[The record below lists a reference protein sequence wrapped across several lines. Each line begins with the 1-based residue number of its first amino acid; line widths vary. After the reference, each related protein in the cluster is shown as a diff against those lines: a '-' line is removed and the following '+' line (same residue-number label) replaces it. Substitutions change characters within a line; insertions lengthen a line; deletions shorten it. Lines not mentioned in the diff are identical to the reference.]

1 MKMSNIFKG
10 AMVGVLALSM
20 ASCQDFLN
28 RPTEDNYNV
37 DNFYKNDEQ
46 VEQGVNF
53 LYNSPWYDFQR
64 AFIKI
69 GEVMSGNMYWGS
81 SPYLTFTTNGTDG
94 DLVNMSYS
102 LWAVNGQANTVIT
115 NILNSEGPSQAAK
128 NKAIGE
134 ALTWKAMAYF
144 YMVRTFGE
152 VPIVHDN
159 NAILTSCTYNDLY
172 KTDSASV
179 YEYIIMTLEKAME
192 LLPKQTSGWNGR
204 IDYYS
209 AEGLLA
215 KVYLT
220 RAGLSG
226 TLNNDDLKKAAEYAE
241 DVIVNSGRTLTPK
254 FSDIF
259 RLAPSVHNA
268 TGEHLIA
275 WQWECS
281 SGRWT
286 SQNTLQSDLCFEG
299 FSEFGD
305 LWGGWGG
312 PSYDLAL
319 AFGVDPV
326 AGPKALENEKDTR
339 RQATIMMAGDVYPYF
354 WTTKSTKTGN
364 KGFDYLYFLYSGDE
378 EYANYGVPAQF
389 EGPCGL
395 QNVKHLFGDGADHE
409 AALGVSAAR
418 MSYQLPTPLLRLSD
432 VYLVCAEAN
441 LLGNLDASKAL
452 EYTNAVRAR
461 AGVDA
466 LAAVTFEDIWKE
478 RRLELAGEGDR
489 WYDYVRLS
497 YYDIDAAMNDLKSQ
511 KMKQVWNY
519 DTACKNYWYTGC
531 GGSLEDVPEDLTAF
545 DPSKAEWRTTGYLND
560 KGEDQPVKYNDDEN
574 APDRDAYVNAT
585 IFTLPL
591 PSEDV
596 VFNPHL
602 LEPAQPVDVRTEYV
616 YNF

>member
-1 MKMSNIFKG
+1 MKLNNIFKG
-10 AMVGVLALSM
+10 VMVGALALSM

-37 DNFYKNDEQ
+37 DNFYQNDDQ
-46 VEQGVNF
+46 VEQGVNY

-102 LWAVNGQANTVIT
+102 LWAVNGHANTVIT
-115 NILNSEGPSQAAK
+115 NILNAEGPSQAAK

-144 YMVRTFGE
+144 FMVRTFGE

-159 NAILTSCTYNDLY
+159 NAILTSGTYNDLY
-172 KTDSASV
+172 KADRASV
-179 YEYIIMTLEKAME
+179 YEYIVMTLEKAME

-204 IDYYS
+204 IDYYA
-209 AEGLLA
+209 AEALLA
-215 KVYLT
+215 KVHLT

-226 TLNNDDLKKAAEYAE
+226 TLDNEDLQKAAAYAE
-241 DVIVNSGRTLTPK
+241 DVILNSGRKLTPVY
-254 FSDIF
+254 SDIF

-268 TGEHLIA
+268 TGESLIA
-275 WQWECS
+275 WQWESS

-286 SQNTLQSDLCFEG
+286 AQNTLQSDLCFEG

-326 AGPKALENEKDTR
+326 AGPAALANEKDVR
-339 RQATIMMAGDVYPYF
+339 RKATMMMAGDVYPYF

-364 KGFDYLYFLYSGDE
+364 KGFDYLYFLYSGDAD
-378 EYANYGVPAQF
+378 YANYGVPAQF
-389 EGPCGL
+389 EGPCGS

-418 MSYQLPTPLLRLSD
+418 MSYQLPTHLLRMGD
-432 VYLVCAEAN
+432 VYLICAEAN
-441 LLGNLDASKAL
+441 LLSGNAAKAL
-452 EYTNAVRAR
+452 EYVNAVRVR

-466 LAAVTFEDIWKE
+466 LASVTFDDIWKE

-489 WYDYVRLS
+489 WYDYVRLA
-497 YYDIDAAMNDLKSQ
+497 YYDKNFAMEDLKSQ
-511 KMKQVWNY
+511 KMNSVYNY
-519 DTACKNYWYTGC
+519 DEACKNYWYTGC
-531 GGSLEDVPEDLTAF
+531 GGSLENVPEDLTAF
-545 DPSKAEWRTTGYLND
+545 DPSKAEWKTDFAN
-560 KGEDQPVKYNDDEN
+560 EVKYNEDDP
-574 APDRDAYVNAT
+574 ARSTYVNET

-602 LEPAQPVDVRTEYV
+602 LEPAKPVDVRTEYV

>member
-1 MKMSNIFKG
+1 MKLQNIFKG

-37 DNFYKNDEQ
+37 DNFYKTDEQ
-46 VEQGVNF
+46 LEQGVNF

-81 SPYLTFTTNGTDG
+81 SPYMTFTTNGTDG

-102 LWAVNGQANTVIT
+102 LWAVNGHANTVIT
-115 NILNSEGPSQAAK
+115 NVLNSEGPSQAGK

-152 VPIVHDN
+152 IPIVHDN
-159 NAILTSCTYNDLY
+159 NAILTSGTYNDLY
-172 KTDSASV
+172 KADRASI
-179 YEYIIMTLEKAME
+179 YEYIVMTLEKAME

-204 IDYYS
+204 IDYYA
-209 AEGLLA
+209 AEALLA
-215 KVYLT
+215 KVHLT

-226 TLNNDDLKKAAEYAE
+226 TLNNDDLQKAAAYAE
-241 DVIVNSGRTLTPK
+241 DVILNSGRSLTPVY
-254 FSDIF
+254 SDIF

-268 TGEHLIA
+268 TGESLIA
-275 WQWECS
+275 WQWECT

-286 SQNTLQSDLCFEG
+286 AQNTLQSDLIFEG

-305 LWGGWGG
+305 MWGGWGG

-326 AGPKALENEKDTR
+326 KGPAGLANEKDTR
-339 RQATIMMAGDVYPYF
+339 RQATMMMAGDVYPYF

-364 KGFDYLYFLYSGDE
+364 KGFDYLYFLYSGDTD
-378 EYANYGVPAQF
+378 YASYGVPAQF
-389 EGPCGL
+389 EGPCGM

-409 AALGVSAAR
+409 AALGFSAAR
-418 MSYQLPTPLLRLSD
+418 MSYQLPTHLLRLGD
-432 VYLVCAEAN
+432 VYLICAEAN
-441 LLGNLDASKAL
+441 LLSGNAAKAL
-452 EYTNAVRAR
+452 QYTNAIRER

-466 LAAVTFEDIWKE
+466 LASVTFDDIWKE

-489 WYDYVRLS
+489 WYDYVRLA
-497 YYDIDAAMNDLKSQ
+497 YYDKNFAMEDLKSQ
-511 KMKQVWNY
+511 KMNSVYNY
-519 DTACKNYWYTGC
+519 DQACKNYWYTGC
-531 GGSLEDVPEDLTAF
+531 GGTLENIPTDLTAF
-545 DPSKAEWRTTGYLND
+545 DPSKAEWKTD
-560 KGEDQPVKYNDDEN
+560 FESEVKYNEDDP
-574 APDRDAYVNAT
+574 ARSTYVNEN

-591 PSEDV
+591 PAEDV
-596 VFNPHL
+596 VFNKHL

>member
-1 MKMSNIFKG
+1 MKLSNIFKG

-20 ASCQDFLN
+20 ASCHDFLN

-102 LWAVNGQANTVIT
+102 LWNVNGQANTVIT

-144 YMVRTFGE
+144 FMVRTFGE

-159 NAILTSCTYNDLY
+159 NAILTSGTYNDLY
-172 KTDSASV
+172 KADRASV

-204 IDYYS
+204 IDYYA

-215 KVYLT
+215 KVHLT

-226 TLNNDDLKKAAEYAE
+226 SLDNDDLAKAAQYAE
-241 DVIVNSGRTLTPK
+241 DVILNSGRSLTPEY
-254 FSDIF
+254 SDIF
-259 RLAPSVHNA
+259 RLAPAVHNA

-275 WQWECS
+275 WQWECT

-286 SQNTLQSDLCFEG
+286 AQNTLQSDLCFEG

-319 AFGVDPV
+319 AFGADPV
-326 AGPKALENEKDTR
+326 LGPAEIQKVKDKR
-339 RQATIMMAGDVYPYF
+339 RQATMMMAGDVYPYF
-354 WTTKSTKTGN
+354 WTSKSTKTGN
-364 KGFDYLYFLYSGDE
+364 KGFDYLYFLYSGDA
-378 EYANYGVPAQF
+378 EYAAYGVPAQF
-389 EGPCGL
+389 EGPCGM

-409 AALGVSAAR
+409 AALGFSAAR
-418 MSYQLPTPLLRLSD
+418 MSYQLPTPLLRLAD
-432 VYLVCAEAN
+432 VYLICAEAN
-441 LLGNLDASKAL
+441 LLAGNAAKAL
-452 EYTNAVRAR
+452 QYTNAVRER
-461 AGVDA
+461 AGVEA
-466 LAAVTFEDIWKE
+466 LASVKFEDVWKE

-489 WYDYVRLS
+489 WYDYVRLA
-497 YYDIDAAMNDLKSQ
+497 YYDKTAAMNDLKSQ
-511 KMKQVWNY
+511 KMNSVYNY
-519 DTACKNYWYTGC
+519 DQACKHYWYTGC
-531 GGSLEDVPEDLTAF
+531 GGTLEDVPEDLTAF
-545 DPSKAEWRTTGYLND
+545 DPTKAEWKTDFENEVRYN
-560 KGEDQPVKYNDDEN
+560 EDDP
-574 APDRDAYVNAT
+574 ARSTYVNEN

-602 LEPAQPVDVRTEYV
+602 LEAAQSIDVRTEYV

>member
-1 MKMSNIFKG
+1 MKLNNIFKG

-20 ASCQDFLN
+20 ASCEDFLN

-37 DNFYKNDEQ
+37 DNFYKTDDQ

-81 SPYLTFTTNGTDG
+81 SPYLTFTTNGTDA

-102 LWAVNGQANTVIT
+102 LWNVNGQANTVIT

-134 ALTWKAMAYF
+134 ALTWKAMSYF
-144 YMVRTFGE
+144 FMVRTFGE

-159 NAILTSCTYNDLY
+159 NQILTSGTYNDLR
-172 KTDSASV
+172 KADRASI

-209 AEGLLA
+209 AEALLA

-226 TLNNDDLKKAAEYAE
+226 SLNNDDLKKAADHAE
-241 DVIVNSGRTLTPK
+241 DVILNSGRTLTPVY
-254 FSDIF
+254 SDIF
-259 RLAPSVHNA
+259 RLSPAVHNA
-268 TGEHLIA
+268 TGESLIA

-319 AFGVDPV
+319 AFGADPV
-326 AGPKALENEKDTR
+326 LGPAEIQKVTDKR
-339 RQATIMMAGDVYPYF
+339 RQATLMMAGDFYDYF
-354 WTTKSTKTGN
+354 WTSKKTAVDSKN
-364 KGFDYLYFLYSGDE
+364 GFNYLYFLYSGDA
-378 EYANYGVPAQF
+378 EYAAYGVPAQF
-389 EGPCGL
+389 EGPCGS

-409 AALGVSAAR
+409 AALGFSAAR
-418 MSYQLPTPLLRLSD
+418 MSYQLPTHLLRLGD
-432 VYLVCAEAN
+432 VYLICAEAN
-441 LLGNLDASKAL
+441 LLTGNSAKAL
-452 EYTNAVRAR
+452 EYTNAIRER
-461 AGVDA
+461 AGVEA
-466 LAAVTFEDIWKE
+466 LASVSFEDIWKE

-489 WYDYVRLS
+489 WYDYVRLA
-497 YYDIDAAMNDLKSQ
+497 YYDKATAMADLSAQ
-511 KMKQVWNY
+511 KMNSVYNY
-519 DTACKNYWYTGC
+519 DQACKHYWYTGC

-545 DPSKAEWRTTGYLND
+545 DPTKAEWKTDFENEVR
-560 KGEDQPVKYNDDEN
+560 YNDDDP
-574 APDRDAYVNAT
+574 ARSTYVNEN

-602 LEPAQPVDVRTEYV
+602 LEPAVPVDVRKEYV

>member
-1 MKMSNIFKG
+1 MKLSNIFKG

-81 SPYLTFTTNGTDG
+81 SPYLTFTTNGSDG

-102 LWAVNGQANTVIT
+102 LWNVNGQANTVIT

-144 YMVRTFGE
+144 FMVRTFGE

-159 NAILTSCTYNDLY
+159 NAILTSGTYNDLY
-172 KTDSASV
+172 KADRASV

-204 IDYYS
+204 IDYYA

-215 KVYLT
+215 KVHLT

-226 TLNNDDLKKAAEYAE
+226 SLDNDDLAKAAQYAE
-241 DVIVNSGRTLTPK
+241 DVILNSGRSLTPEY
-254 FSDIF
+254 SDIF
-259 RLAPSVHNA
+259 RLAPAVHNA

-281 SGRWT
+281 SDRWT
-286 SQNTLQSDLCFEG
+286 AQNTLQSDLCFEG
-299 FSEFGD
+299 FSDLGD

-319 AFGVDPV
+319 AFGADPV
-326 AGPKALENEKDTR
+326 LGPAEIQKVKDKR
-339 RQATIMMAGDVYPYF
+339 RQATRMMAGDFYDYF
-354 WTTKSTKTGN
+354 WTTKKSKIDAKN
-364 KGFDYLYFLYSGDE
+364 GFNYLYFLYSGDT

-389 EGPCGL
+389 EGPCGM
-395 QNVKHLFGDGADHE
+395 QNVKHLFGDKADHLAGVGVE
-409 AALGVSAAR
+409 AKR
-418 MSYQLPTPLLRLSD
+418 MAYQLPTPLLRLAD
-432 VYLVCAEAN
+432 VYLICAEAN
-441 LLGNLDASKAL
+441 LLAGNAAKAL
-452 EYTNAVRAR
+452 QYTNAVRER
-461 AGVDA
+461 AGVEA
-466 LAAVTFEDIWKE
+466 LASVKFEDVWKE

-489 WYDYVRLS
+489 WYDYVRLA
-497 YYDIDAAMNDLKSQ
+497 YYDKTAAMNDLKSQ
-511 KMKQVWNY
+511 KMNSVYNY
-519 DTACKNYWYTGC
+519 NTACKNYWYTGC
-531 GGSLEDVPEDLTAF
+531 GGSLEDEPEDLTAF
-545 DPSKAEWRTTGYLND
+545 DASKAEWRTTGYFDD
-560 KGEDQPVKYNDDEN
+560 KGNDNPVRYNDDDP
-574 APDRDAYVNAT
+574 ARSTYVNEN

-602 LEPAQPVDVRTEYV
+602 LEAAQSVDVRTEYV

>member
-20 ASCQDFLN
+20 ASCEDFLN

-37 DNFYKNDEQ
+37 DNFYKTDDQ

-81 SPYLTFTTNGTDG
+81 SPYLTFTTNGTDA

-102 LWAVNGQANTVIT
+102 LWNVNGQANTVIT

-134 ALTWKAMAYF
+134 ALTWKAMSYF
-144 YMVRTFGE
+144 FMVRTFGE

-159 NAILTSCTYNDLY
+159 NQILTSGTYNDLR
-172 KTDSASV
+172 KADRASI

-209 AEGLLA
+209 AEALLA

-226 TLNNDDLKKAAEYAE
+226 SLNNDDLKKAADHAE
-241 DVIVNSGRTLTPK
+241 DVILNSGRTLTPVY
-254 FSDIF
+254 SDIF
-259 RLAPSVHNA
+259 RLSPAVHNA
-268 TGEHLIA
+268 TGESLIA

-319 AFGVDPV
+319 AFGADPV
-326 AGPKALENEKDTR
+326 LGPAEIQKVTDKR
-339 RQATIMMAGDVYPYF
+339 RQATLMMAGDFYDYF
-354 WTTKSTKTGN
+354 WTSKKTAVDSKN
-364 KGFDYLYFLYSGDE
+364 GFNYLYFLYSGDA
-378 EYANYGVPAQF
+378 EYAAYGVPAQF
-389 EGPCGL
+389 EGPCGS

-409 AALGVSAAR
+409 AALGFSAAR
-418 MSYQLPTPLLRLSD
+418 MSYQLPTHLLRLGD
-432 VYLVCAEAN
+432 VYLICAEAN
-441 LLGNLDASKAL
+441 LLSGNSAKAL
-452 EYTNAVRAR
+452 EYTNAIRER
-461 AGVDA
+461 AGVEA
-466 LAAVTFEDIWKE
+466 LASVSFEDIWKE

-489 WYDYVRLS
+489 WYDYVRLA
-497 YYDIDAAMNDLKSQ
+497 YYDKATAMADLSAQ
-511 KMKQVWNY
+511 KMNSVYNY
-519 DTACKNYWYTGC
+519 DQACKHYWYTGC

-545 DPSKAEWRTTGYLND
+545 DPTKAEWKTDFENEVR
-560 KGEDQPVKYNDDEN
+560 YNDDDP
-574 APDRDAYVNAT
+574 ARSTYVNEN

-602 LEPAQPVDVRTEYV
+602 LEPAVPVDVRKEYV

>member
-1 MKMSNIFKG
+1 MKIKNIFKG
-10 AMVGVLALSM
+10 MMVGAVVLSM
-20 ASCQDFLN
+20 GSCQDFLD

-37 DNFYKNDEQ
+37 DNFYQNDEQ

-94 DLVNMSYS
+94 DLINMSYS
-102 LWAVNGQANTVIT
+102 LWAVNGHANTVIT
-115 NILNSEGPSQAAK
+115 NILNAEGPSQAAK

-159 NAILTSCTYNDLY
+159 NAILTSGTYNDLY
-172 KTDSASV
+172 KADRASV
-179 YEYIIMTLEKAME
+179 YEYIIMTLEKALE

-204 IDYYS
+204 IDYYA

-226 TLNNDDLKKAAEYAE
+226 TLNNDDLQKAASYAE
-241 DVIVNSGRTLTPK
+241 DVILNSGRTLTPVY
-254 FSDIF
+254 SDIF
-259 RLAPSVHNA
+259 RLAPAVHNA

-319 AFGVDPV
+319 AFGADPV
-326 AGPKALENEKDTR
+326 AGPAEIQKVKDVR
-339 RQATIMMAGDVYPYF
+339 RQATLMMAGDVYPYF
-354 WTTKSTKTGN
+354 WTTKTTKTG
-364 KGFDYLYFLYSGDE
+364 KAGFDYLYFLYSGDA
-378 EYANYGVPAQF
+378 EYAAYGVPAQF
-389 EGPCGL
+389 EGPCGI

-409 AALGVSAAR
+409 AALGFSAAR

-441 LLGNLDASKAL
+441 LLGGDAAKAL
-452 EYTNAVRAR
+452 KYTNDVRER
-461 AGVDA
+461 AKVDA
-466 LAAVTFEDIWKE
+466 LTAVTFEDIWKE
-478 RRLELAGEGDR
+478 CRLELAGEGDR
-489 WYDYVRLS
+489 WYDYVRLA
-497 YYDIDAAMNDLKSQ
+497 YYDKEAAMADLSAQ
-511 KMKQVWNY
+511 KMNSVYNY
-519 DTACKNYWYTGC
+519 DQACKSYWYTGC
-531 GGSLEDVPEDLTAF
+531 GGSLENVPDDLTAF
-545 DPSKAEWRTTGYLND
+545 DATKAEWDAEGNQVRYNEDDPARSTYVND
-560 KGEDQPVKYNDDEN
+560 K
-574 APDRDAYVNAT
+574 

-602 LEPAQPVDVRTEYV
+602 LEPAVPVDVRTEYV